1 MFLMPMAVYF
11 LVIKQAARDLIG
23 NAMTRVWPPAPPID
37 FP

>member
-1 MFLMPMAVYF
+1 MFLMPMAVYC

-23 NAMTRVWPPAPPID
+23 NVMTRVWPPAPPID